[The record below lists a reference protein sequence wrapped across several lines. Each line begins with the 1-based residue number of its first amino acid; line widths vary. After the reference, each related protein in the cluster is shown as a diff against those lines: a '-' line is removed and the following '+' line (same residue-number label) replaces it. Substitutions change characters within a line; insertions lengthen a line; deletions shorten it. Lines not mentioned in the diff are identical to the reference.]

1 MTTEQR
7 RGKIIELLEQRGSV
21 LVEALSSQFAVS
33 LVTIRKDLSELEGRG
48 LLHRTHGGATW
59 AHRSLFN
66 PSFREKVYLQQ
77 AEKQAIARAAL
88 SLIEEGDSL
97 ILDAGS
103 TTQTLAR
110 AMKKRFRNLFVVTNS
125 TPIALELS
133 ETGWEILLL
142 GGQVR
147 HHSMALIGPATVRAL
162 ETYHVDKAF
171 MCATGVSVRHGYTT
185 PNDLEAQT
193 KRAMIAAAETVIAL
207 VDSSKLG
214 RTTLSCFAQGT
225 EIQHLITDWNT
236 DPEQLEAFQQ
246 QKIVVTVA
254 EANGAATLNG

>member
-7 RGKIIELLEQRGSV
+7 RSKIIELLEGRGSV
-21 LVEALSSQFAVS
+21 QVEALSSQFAVS

-77 AEKQAIARAAL
+77 AEKQAIARVAVE
-88 SLIEEGDSL
+88 LIEEGDSL

-110 AMKKRFRNLFVVTNS
+110 AMKKRFRNLFILTNS

-171 MCATGVSVRHGYTT
+171 MCATGVSVQHGYTT

-193 KRAMIAAAETVIAL
+193 KRAMIAAAETVIAV

-214 RTTLSCFAQGT
+214 RTTLSSFAGVAEVGQ
-225 EIQHLITDWNT
+225 LITDWNA
-236 DPEQLEAFQQ
+236 DPRLLEVFHQRKLA
-246 QKIVVTVA
+246 VTVA
-254 EANGAATLNG
+254 GEHVAA

>member
-7 RGKIIELLEQRGSV
+7 RSKIIELLEGRGSV
-21 LVEALSSQFAVS
+21 QVEALSSQFAVS

-77 AEKQAIARAAL
+77 AEKQAIARAAVE
-88 SLIEEGDSL
+88 LIEEGDSL

-110 AMKKRFRNLFVVTNS
+110 AMKKRFRNLFILTNS

-171 MCATGVSVRHGYTT
+171 MSATGVSVQHGYTT
-185 PNDLEAQT
+185 PNDSEAQT
-193 KRAMIAAAETVIAL
+193 KRAMIAASDRVIAV

-214 RTTLSCFAQGT
+214 RTTLCSFAAIDGVQ
-225 EIQHLITDWNT
+225 ELVTDWNIAPDT
-236 DPEQLEAFQQ
+236 RSEFERRNLS
-246 QKIVVTVA
+246 ITVA
-254 EANGAATLNG
+254 EERTN

>member
-7 RGKIIELLEQRGSV
+7 RSRIIELLEQRGSV
-21 LVEALSSQFAVS
+21 AVEALSQQFTVS
-33 LVTIRKDLSELEGRG
+33 LVTIRKDLSELETRG

-77 AEKQAIARAAL
+77 AEKQAIAGAAL
-88 SLIEEGDSL
+88 RLIEEGDSL

-110 AMKKRFRNLFVVTNS
+110 VIKKRFRHLHVITNS
-125 TPIALELS
+125 TPIALELAD
-133 ETGWEILLL
+133 TGWEILLL

-162 ETYHVDKAF
+162 ETYHADKAF
-171 MCATGVSVRHGYTT
+171 MCATGVSLRHGYTT

-193 KRAMIAAAETVIAL
+193 KRAMIAAVDRVIAV

-214 RTTLSCFAQGT
+214 RATLSSFA
-225 EIQHLITDWNT
+225 EPDRVSLLLTDWNAPKDFLT
-236 DPEQLEAFQQ
+236 AMAGQGLP
-246 QKIVVTVA
+246 VTVA
-254 EANGAATLNG
+254 APEVD

>member
-7 RGKIIELLEQRGSV
+7 RGKIIELLEGRGSV
-21 LVEALSSQFAVS
+21 QVEMLSSQFAVS

-77 AEKQAIARAAL
+77 AEKQAIARVAVE
-88 SLIEEGDSL
+88 LIEEGDSL

-110 AMKKRFRNLFVVTNS
+110 AMKKRFRNLFILTNS

-133 ETGWEILLL
+133 ETGWDILLL

-171 MCATGVSVRHGYTT
+171 MCATGVSVQHGYTT
-185 PNDLEAQT
+185 PNDSEAQT
-193 KRAMIAAAETVIAL
+193 KRAMIAASDRVIAV

-214 RTTLSCFAQGT
+214 RTTLCSFAAVGEVQ
-225 EIQHLITDWNT
+225 QLVTDWNIAS
-236 DPEQLEAFQQ
+236 EMRSELEGHNLSV
-246 QKIVVTVA
+246 IVA
-254 EANGAATLNG
+254 EERSE